1 MYSSKQRNRVATEI
15 ATVCNGIFIS
25 SKFWLLKCYSFF
37 SFWVLP
43 HKSRKSSLLFF
54 LPSSS
59 NTASGFGSWERVELH
74 LCQSK
79 KLLFSHI
86 FSEVCFQTFKP
97 VKRTFCRNC
106 CKAKGQSTSQ
116 YELQSVNVRIKL
128 LSHFN
133 LFQGLNCTS
142 EPVVFICAS
151 SLFKTTFSLSCKP
164 CVCAFE

>member
-15 ATVCNGIFIS
+15 ATVCNGIFLS
-25 SKFWLLKCYSFF
+25 SKFWLLKCYSFL
-37 SFWVLP
+37 SFWVLRY
-43 HKSRKSSLLFF
+43 KTRKSSFLFF

-59 NTASGFGSWERVELH
+59 STASGFGNWAQVDLH

-79 KLLFSHI
+79 KPLFSHI

-97 VKRTFCRNC
+97 VKWTFCRC
-106 CKAKGQSTSQ
+106 CRKGRSSQ
-116 YELQSVNVRIKL
+116 YELQSVNIRINL
-128 LSHFN
+128 VSRFN

-142 EPVVFICAS
+142 EPFVFICAS
-151 SLFKTTFSLSCKP
+151 SLFKTTFFLSCKT